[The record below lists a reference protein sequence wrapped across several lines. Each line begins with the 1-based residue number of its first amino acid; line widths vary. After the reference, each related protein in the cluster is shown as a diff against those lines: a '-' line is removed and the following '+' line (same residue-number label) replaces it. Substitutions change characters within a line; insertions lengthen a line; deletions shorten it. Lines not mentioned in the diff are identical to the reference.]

1 MTDRRTDLAH
11 LDPRTPVLVGVGQ
24 AADPIDAADYHRWSA
39 VELAAEAAK
48 AAINDAGI
56 EPATIDTV
64 AGVRQ
69 IEIST
74 PYGKARLGRSN
85 NYPRSVAAR
94 VGATPKRAVLEVVGG
109 QSPQHLVTEL
119 ATAIAAGE
127 ASTVLLFG
135 SEAISTSRALAG
147 RPDAPDFT
155 EEVDG
160 DLEDR
165 GYGLDGMMS
174 RYEVDAGLAGAAAQ
188 YALFENARRH
198 RLGLGRAAYA
208 RQIGELFAP
217 FTQVAAENPYAAA
230 RTVRSA
236 DELVTIT
243 DRNRLIAD
251 PYPRFVVARDQVNQ
265 GAAVLLT
272 SVAAAREAGIPEE
285 RWVFLHGYADL
296 RERSLLDRADLSA
309 SPASQRA
316 AATAIERAG
325 ITPAELDFLDLY
337 SCFAIP
343 VLNICDG
350 LGLAHDDPRG
360 LTLTGG
366 LPFFGGAGNNYSM
379 HAIAEAVAA
388 VRGNPGSRAFVGA
401 NGGLMSKYSAGVY
414 STTPRAFRVHSD
426 AEAQAELDAVPAPGV
441 TEVYSGEAVVETYT
455 VTADRSGRRT
465 GIVVARVPDGT
476 RTLATTAP
484 GDDAATD
491 FLMSEDPFGA
501 RFTVTAGER
510 RNTASDF
517 PATTGPTPPVR

>member
-1 MTDRRTDLAH
+1 MTDICD
-11 LDPRTPVLVGVGQ
+11 LDPNTPILVGVGQ
-24 AADPIDAADYHRWSA
+24 AADPIDAADHHRWSA
-39 VELAAEAAK
+39 VDLAAEAARG
-48 AAINDAGI
+48 AVADAGI
-56 EPATIDTV
+56 DPATIDTV

-74 PYGKARLGRSN
+74 PYSKAPLGRSS

-94 VGATPKRAVLEVVGG
+94 VGANPRRAVLEVVGG
-109 QSPQHLVTEL
+109 QSPQHLVTEF
-119 ATAIAAGE
+119 AKAISAGG
-127 ASTVLLFG
+127 AGTVLLVG
-135 SEAISTSRALAG
+135 SEAISTTRALAG
-147 RPDAPDFT
+147 TPDAPDFT

-165 GYGLDGMMS
+165 GYGLDGIMS
-174 RYEVDAGLAGAAAQ
+174 RYEIDAGLLAAPPQ
-188 YALFENARRH
+188 YALFDNARRH
-198 RLGLGRAAYA
+198 RLGLSRAQYA

-217 FTQVAAENPYAAA
+217 FTQVAAKNPYAAA
-230 RTVRSA
+230 RTARTA
-236 DELVTIT
+236 EELVTVT
-243 DRNRLIAD
+243 GRNRLIAD

-265 GAAVLLT
+265 GAAVVLA

-285 RWVFLHGYADL
+285 QWVFLHGYADL
-296 RERSLLDRADLSA
+296 RERSLLDRADLST

-325 ITPAELDFLDLY
+325 ITVADLDFLDLY

-388 VRGNPGSRAFVGA
+388 VRDKSGSRAFVGA

-414 STTPRAFRVHSD
+414 STTPAAFEVHSD
-426 AEAQAELDAVPAPGV
+426 AEAQAELDAAPVPGV
-441 TEVYSGEAVVETYT
+441 TKSCTGPAVVETYT
-455 VTADRSGRRT
+455 VTASRTGERT
-465 GIVVARVPDGT
+465 GIVVGRLPDGT

-484 GDDAATD
+484 GDEAAVD
-491 FLMSEDPFGA
+491 FLMSEHPFGA
-501 RFTVTAGER
+501 TFTVTAGES

-517 PATTGPTPPVR
+517 RA